1 MLRHWGRAQ
10 KAVQRA
16 FALGVV
22 SGGAAAGTADGV
34 QLSPGHRRRRRL
46 PRGDEPPPL
55 LRFGVI
61 TDIQY
66 CDIEDRFNASRTR
79 SRAYRGAL
87 VCLQKAVS
95 DWNATGELAFVA
107 HLGARPR
114 SVCQRPWKS
123 GDSAGCQVI

>member
-1 MLRHWGRAQ
+1 MLRHVR
-10 KAVQRA
+10 VQRA
-16 FALGVV
+16 VRRAFVLGVV
-22 SGGAAAGTADGV
+22 SGGAAAAAAEGV
-34 QLSPGHRRRRRL
+34 QLSPGHRRRRR

-87 VCLQKAVS
+87 VCLQKAVLH
-95 DWNATGELAFVA
+95 WNATDDLAFVA
-107 HLGARPR
+107 HLGACPR
-114 SVCQRPWKS
+114 SARLPAWKS
-123 GDSAGCQVI
+123 ADPVSHWVPR